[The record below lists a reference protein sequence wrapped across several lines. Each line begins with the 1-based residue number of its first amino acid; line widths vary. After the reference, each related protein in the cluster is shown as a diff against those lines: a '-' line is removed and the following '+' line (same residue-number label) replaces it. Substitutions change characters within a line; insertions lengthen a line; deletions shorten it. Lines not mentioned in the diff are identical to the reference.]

1 MNTMNME
8 RLIEKYFDGALSPAE
23 RLDFERL
30 AAGDPALMRSI
41 QAEGS
46 IRDVFARDRARI
58 QTDSGALQTHLAGM
72 LKQVPGTP
80 GALPAAGGAST
91 WLGAAATIKI
101 TSIAIAVL
109 GILGAT
115 YLLTPDPD
123 PARSL
128 RGTAEETIAPATA
141 APAPARMPAENALT
155 GASQDDAGNKT
166 ATVRPAEETRTTE
179 ADQVRDAGTGVATG
193 SAVMTSD
200 TVRTRVNVNL
210 NPIKKDENI

>member
-46 IRDVFARDRARI
+46 IREVFARDRARMH
-58 QTDSGALQTHLAGM
+58 TDSGALQTHLAGM

-80 GALPAAGGAST
+80 ASLPAAGGAST

-101 TSIAIAVL
+101 TSIAVAVL

-115 YLLTPDPD
+115 YFLTPDPG
-123 PARSL
+123 PADSL
-128 RGTAEETIAPATA
+128 RATTEETVAPAAA
-141 APAPARMPAENALT
+141 APAPAQAPVENTVT
-155 GASQDDAGNKT
+155 GATRNDAGGRT
-166 ATVRPAEETRTTE
+166 SAVRPEDEIRVLET
-179 ADQVRDAGTGVATG
+179 DQVRDAGTGVATG